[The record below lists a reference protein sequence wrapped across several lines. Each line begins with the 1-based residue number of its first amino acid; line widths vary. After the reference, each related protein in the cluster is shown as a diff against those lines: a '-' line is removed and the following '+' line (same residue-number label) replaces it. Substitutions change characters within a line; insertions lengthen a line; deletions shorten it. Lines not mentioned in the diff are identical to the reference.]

1 MTKTISTLVAVL
13 PRMMMATRILEEQEE
28 VETFRTPESPP
39 LVRGHVLEAFAR
51 GTQKYEGDGERTVF
65 GGNEF
70 G

>member
-1 MTKTISTLVAVL
+1 
-13 PRMMMATRILEEQEE
+13 MATRILEEQEE